1 MILARG
7 SQTIIPDQGDIRMPL
22 HATRLSRRA
31 LLQASGAALAL
42 AALPGRVAAQPAPI
56 KLGTL
61 TPLTGAG
68 GSYGPSMRKAMEFV
82 AQEVNAAGGVL
93 GRPIQL
99 VSEDDQTNPE
109 AAVRAARKLI
119 DVDRVAAIMG
129 TWASAVTT
137 AVAPLCWESKT
148 FLTTVS
154 GSDTITQLPHQ
165 GYLIRTQPNT
175 HLQIGK
181 LGDFLVS
188 LKVRRVFV
196 LAAQTPF
203 AVPSQKRLT
212 EILPRGG
219 GEVVGAVIYDKDKTT
234 FRSEIDQALRA
245 KPDMIYLNGYTPDC
259 TVLMKEL
266 FKAGYTGAK
275 IAQGYAVNQKLLD
288 SVPPEVTDGTFT
300 ASPSPA
306 VESAGYKRLAQFL
319 GSSDL
324 DPYSCQCH
332 DHVSLVAL
340 AIAKARGDASGTAIR
355 DAVRKISQGAGVKVD
370 SAVEGLKLLAQGKEI
385 NYEGASGP
393 CDFTDIGDILD
404 CKIRFDQA
412 QAARFKFVKLI

>member
-1 MILARG
+1 MN
-7 SQTIIPDQGDIRMPL
+7 
-22 HATRLSRRA
+22 LSRRSFVA
-31 LLQASGAALAL
+31 GAA
-42 AALPGRVAAQPAPI
+42 AAAAVSVPGVLRAQPATI
-56 KLGTL
+56 RLGTL
-61 TPLTGAG
+61 NPLTGAG
-68 GSYGPSMRKAMEFV
+68 GSYGPSMRKAMEWV
-82 AQEVNAAGGVL
+82 AQEVNAAGGVN
-93 GRPIQL
+93 GRQVQL

-119 DVDRVAAIMG
+119 DVDKVSAIMG

-154 GSDTITQLPHQ
+154 GSDTITQLPHL
-165 GYLIRTQPNT
+165 GYLVRTQPNT

-181 LGDFLVS
+181 LGEFMLA
-188 LKVRRVFV
+188 LKVKRVFT

-203 AVPSQKRLT
+203 AVPSQKRLS

-219 GEVVGAVIYDKDKTT
+219 AEAVGSVIYDKDKTT

-266 FKAGYTGAK
+266 YKAGYTGAK
-275 IAQGYAVNQKLLD
+275 VAQAYAVNQKLLD
-288 SVPPEVTDGTFT
+288 SMPAEVTDGTYT
-300 ASPSPA
+300 AAPAPA
-306 VESAGYKRLAQFL
+306 VESAGYKRLAKFL
-319 GSSDL
+319 GASDL

-332 DHVSLVAL
+332 DHISLVAL
-340 AIAKARGDASGTAIR
+340 AIARAKGEANGTTVR
-355 DAVRKISQGAGVKVD
+355 DTVRKISQGPGTKVD

-385 NYEGASGP
+385 NFEGASGP
-393 CDFTDIGDILD
+393 CDFTEIGDILD
-404 CKIRFDQA
+404 CQIRFEQA
-412 QAARFKFVKLI
+412 KGGKLAFVKMI

>member
-1 MILARG
+1 MTR
-7 SQTIIPDQGDIRMPL
+7 QTRV
-22 HATRLSRRA
+22 SRRTV
-31 LLQASGAALAL
+31 LTGAAAV
-42 AALPGRVAAQPAPI
+42 VAAGLVPPRSWAQAAPI

-82 AQEVNAAGGVL
+82 AGEVNAAGGVL

-99 VSEDDQTNPE
+99 VSEDDQTSPE

-119 DVDRVAAIMG
+119 DVDKVVAIMG

-165 GYLIRTQPNT
+165 GYLVRTQPNT
-175 HLQIGK
+175 NLQIGK
-181 LGDFLVS
+181 LGEFLIS
-188 LKVRRVFV
+188 LKVKRVFV

-203 AVPSQKRLT
+203 ALPSQKRLT
-212 EILPRGG
+212 EILPKGG

-234 FRSEIDQALRA
+234 FRSEIDQALKA

-266 FKAGYTGAK
+266 YKAGYTGAK
-275 IAQGYAVNQKLLD
+275 VAQGYAVNQKLLD
-288 SVPPEVTDGTFT
+288 SMPAEVSDGTYT
-300 ASPSPA
+300 AAPSPA
-306 VESAGYKRLAQFL
+306 VESAGYKRLAKFL
-319 GSSDL
+319 GGSDL

-332 DHVSLVAL
+332 DHISLVSL
-340 AIAKARGDASGTAIR
+340 AIAKAKGEATGTSVR
-355 DAVRKISQGAGVKVD
+355 DTVRKISQGPGTKVD
-370 SAVEGLKLLAQGKEI
+370 SAVDGLKLLAQGKEI

-404 CKIRFDQA
+404 CQIKFEQA
-412 QAARFKFVKLI
+412 KGGKFVFVKMI